1 MPLRKRRRI
10 LSDLFVFFIFSH
22 SRFLFLSEIIA
33 ANPLFYAKQLGRLCI
48 IDMKKDGGVFR
59 TEGKRIRREM
69 KEVFTNPAK
78 CGKLS
83 LVFFDRARL

>member
-1 MPLRKRRRI
+1 M
-10 LSDLFVFFIFSH
+10 
-22 SRFLFLSEIIA
+22 
-33 ANPLFYAKQLGRLCI
+33 
-48 IDMKKDGGVFR
+48 DMKKDGGVFR
-59 TEGKRIRREM
+59 TERERIRREM